1 MTEIKATDPRI
12 LLDGLDNL
20 PTLSP
25 VVNKVMGLINDS
37 ESTSK
42 QISEFIQNDASLTSR
57 ILKVVNSAF
66 YGFNQKITTVS
77 HAVSLLGMDTL
88 KSIVLST
95 SIIDMMAQ
103 NSSAIS
109 DLKRLWERSLF
120 SAVSGRKMAREMDY
134 NNPEETFIACLL
146 MDVGMLAQLYFYGEI
161 YEQIISNELHR
172 GDDIV
177 VAESR
182 DLEFSHERLG
192 EAMLQ
197 KWGLPELFYIPVRY
211 HHDLTGYDK
220 EPEETQLLSQLVH
233 LARLAGGIFF
243 SPKSGNAIRDF
254 KTVSNSLFEMGP
266 DQVDGFFRSIKEEA
280 FEAAQQYGFSISHL
294 RSYTEILDEANQE
307 LTELNVTY
315 ERMNRELQKAKQ
327 EAEKLS
333 RKLRKANETLQSLAN
348 VDDLTGLYNR
358 RYHDD
363 YLKRE
368 FERSKRYQRP
378 FSYALIDIDHFKSI
392 NDNYG
397 HQQGDIILK
406 ELGRKLRSMI
416 RSSDMAFRYGGEEIA
431 VVLPETDFAGAKN
444 IGERILKDIER
455 HEFPHKPGEP
465 MHITVSLGISS
476 YGESDDFETLHEF
489 VKKADECL
497 YRAKK
502 EGRNRIC
509 F

>member
-1 MTEIKATDPRI
+1 MTDFKATDPRI
-12 LLDGLDNL
+12 LLDGIDNL
-20 PTLSP
+20 PALSP
-25 VVNKVMGLINDS
+25 VVNKVLMLIKDGETN
-37 ESTSK
+37 SK
-42 QISEFIQNDASLTSR
+42 QIADFIQNDASLTSR

-77 HAVSLLGMDTL
+77 HAVSLLGIDTL

-95 SIIDMMAQ
+95 NVIDMMAQ
-103 NSSAIS
+103 NSNAIS
-109 DLKRLWERSLF
+109 DIKRLWQRSLF
-120 SAVSGRKMAREMDY
+120 SAVAGRKMARELDY

-146 MDVGMLAQLYFYGEI
+146 MDVGMLAQVCFYGET
-161 YEQIISNELHR
+161 YEQIIASELRR
-172 GDDIV
+172 GEDIV

-182 DLEFSHERLG
+182 DLEFSHEKLG

-197 KWGLPELFYIPVRY
+197 KWGLPEVFSIPVRY
-211 HHDLTGYDK
+211 HHDLAGYET
-220 EPEETQLLSQLVH
+220 EPEESRLLSQLVH
-233 LARLAGGIFF
+233 LARLAGSIFF
-243 SPKSGNAIRDF
+243 SPKGGMAIRDF
-254 KTVSNSLFEMGP
+254 KTVSNRLFEMGP

-280 FEAAQQYGFSISHL
+280 LDAAQHYGFSISHL

-327 EAEKLS
+327 EAEELS
-333 RKLRKANETLQSLAN
+333 RKLRKANESLQELVN
-348 VDDLTGLYNR
+348 VDDLTGLHNR

-363 YLKRE
+363 YLTRE

-378 FSYALIDIDHFKSI
+378 LSYILIDIDHFKSV
-392 NDNYG
+392 NDSYG
-397 HQQGDIILK
+397 HQQGDLILK
-406 ELGRKLRSMI
+406 ELGRKLRYMI

-431 VVLPETDFAGAKN
+431 VILPETDLDGAKK
-444 IGERILKDIER
+444 IGERILQDIER

-465 MHITVSLGISS
+465 MHITVSLGIAS
-476 YGESDDFETLHEF
+476 YGEGNDFETLHEF